1 MTNAFAPTASAT
13 TDKTT
18 EGAGRAARGQEKAVA
33 AAEELATITT
43 FDYSSAAELFSTR
56 GRKQRRHAHSY
67 RRFARAADA
76 VRYAIE
82 ELPRDLLLG
91 AYLQVEEERFGCAG
105 IQKLYDSGR
114 YPLKRAAT
122 LRQ

>member
-1 MTNAFAPTASAT
+1 MTNAFAPTASAM
-13 TDKTT
+13 TDKTMDD
-18 EGAGRAARGQEKAVA
+18 AGRAARGQEKAVT
-33 AAEELATITT
+33 AEELATITT

-56 GRKQRRHAHSY
+56 SRKQRRHAHSY

-105 IQKLYDSGR
+105 IRKLYDSGR

-122 LRQ
+122 LQP